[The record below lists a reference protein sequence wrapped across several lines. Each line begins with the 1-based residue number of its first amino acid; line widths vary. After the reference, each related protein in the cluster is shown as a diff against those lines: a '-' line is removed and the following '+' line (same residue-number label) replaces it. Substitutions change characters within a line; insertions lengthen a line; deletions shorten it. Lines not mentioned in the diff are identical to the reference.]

1 MRNLLLGLLKV
12 IYLHLIESTKFF
24 IINHLMKKYNFK
36 DEDFLLVAKLS
47 VEGIKNIKK
56 LKKKNILITGVSG
69 FIGSNLARSIIYLN
83 KKKSLGIKLY
93 GISKSLNDSHN
104 QLSGLKNKK
113 NVILKKKDLVTDSL
127 EDLPLFDF
135 IIHAASTASPAKYH
149 INLINTIV
157 PNTLGTYKL
166 LNEKIKK
173 KTSKFIYISSASV
186 YGERKK
192 MNVPTKENDLGY
204 LDFTL
209 PENIYPQSK
218 RMGENICFAI
228 GKKKKINFD
237 IIRLYHT
244 YGPGLTLDDGRVFS
258 DFMENI
264 INKKKIIIKSDGSVK
279 RNFCYISDAINAILR
294 ILLAKQTNQVYNVGN
309 DVQEF
314 SIKQFAKKILKI
326 FPEKK
331 IKLTYK
337 RRLKSQNYYKSKLN
351 RSLPC
356 VDKIKKI
363 GWSPKVK
370 IEDGMKMSF
379 KSYKLIS

>member
-1 MRNLLLGLLKV
+1 
-12 IYLHLIESTKFF
+12 
-24 IINHLMKKYNFK
+24 MKKYKFK
-36 DEDFLLVAKLS
+36 NEEFLLVAKRS

-56 LKKKNILITGVSG
+56 LKKKKVLITGISG
-69 FIGSNLARSIIYLN
+69 FIGANLARSIVYLN

-93 GISKSLNDSHN
+93 GISKSLNDSQN

-113 NVILKKKDLVTDSL
+113 DIILKKKDLVTDSL

-135 IIHAASTASPAKYH
+135 IIHAASTASPTKYH
-149 INLINTIV
+149 RNLINTFV

-166 LNEKIKK
+166 FNEKIKNK
-173 KTSKFIYISSASV
+173 NSKFIFLSSASV

-218 RMGENICFAI
+218 RLGEGICFAI
-228 GKKKKINFD
+228 SKKKRINFD

-258 DFMENI
+258 DFIENV
-264 INKKKIIIKSDGSVK
+264 INKRKIIIKSDGTVK
-279 RNFCYISDAINAILR
+279 RNFCFISDTINAILR
-294 ILLAKQTNQVYNVGN
+294 IILTKQKNQIYNVGN
-309 DVQEF
+309 DMQEF
-314 SIKQFAKKILKI
+314 SIKQFAEKIIDI
-326 FPEKK
+326 FPKKK
-331 IKLTYK
+331 IKLVYK
-337 RRLKSQNYYKSKLN
+337 RKFNSKSYYKSKLN

-356 VDKIKKI
+356 VNKIKKI
-363 GWSPKVK
+363 GWKPKVM
-370 IEDGMKMSF
+370 IEDGMKMSIE
-379 KSYKLIS
+379 SYKFL